1 MSDIERDERGRIIKK
16 KLSREKAREMARKRR
31 EQPREVELVDLLQL
45 ADLLD
50 FTKLD
55 KELREL

>member
-1 MSDIERDERGRIIKK
+1 MSDIERDERGRIVIKS
-16 KLSREKAREMARKRR
+16 LSSEKAHEMARKRW
-31 EQPREVELVDLLQL
+31 EQPRQVELTDWLQP